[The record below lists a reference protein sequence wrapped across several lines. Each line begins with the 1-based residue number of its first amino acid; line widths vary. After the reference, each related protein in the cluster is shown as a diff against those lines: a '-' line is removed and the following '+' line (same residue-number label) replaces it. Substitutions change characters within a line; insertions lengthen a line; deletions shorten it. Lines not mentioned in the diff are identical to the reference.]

1 MRRKAFTLIELLVVI
16 AIIAILAAI
25 LFPVFAQ
32 AKEAAKK
39 AQTLNNTKQLAIAML
54 IYNTD
59 NDDVFPLS
67 MTRRATGTYRWN
79 TVHPVPNG
87 TITSGGWNSQDAMN
101 QNATFWANA
110 ISGYV
115 KNGDIYN
122 GPTQTRMVL
131 AGVGDVYDPNI
142 PPYHV
147 GMTFNGQLNN
157 WNATA
162 VDNPSLV
169 PMTWS
174 GVGNTAFTGR
184 SGSNPNLFCNGKL
197 EGCRFVSGG
206 KPQSDATGAIGTY
219 GAFFGFSNFNP
230 GWRVWTHGDIRGG
243 GVHIARTDSSAKW
256 YRAGTV
262 QDPQFHTRAD
272 LDMYADVDY
281 DTTGAQGFSYWAT
294 LDGDCSDTS
303 DPNTLP
309 LATYVCFFRPDRLR

>member
-39 AQTLNNTKQLAIAML
+39 SQTLNNTKQMAIAML

-59 NDDVFPLS
+59 HDDVMPMS
-67 MTRRATGTYRWN
+67 MSRRAVGTYRWN

-87 TITSGGWNSQDAMN
+87 TITTGGWNTPSALN
-101 QNATFWANA
+101 ENAVFWANA
-110 ISGYV
+110 IAGYV

-131 AGVGDVYDPNI
+131 TGAGDAFDPEI
-142 PPYHV
+142 PAYHV
-147 GMTFNGQLNN
+147 GITYNGQLSN
-157 WNATA
+157 WNATS

-184 SGSNPNLFCNGKL
+184 SGSNPNLYCAGKQ

-206 KPQSDATGAIGTY
+206 APQADTNTAIGTY

-262 QDPQFHTRAD
+262 EDPQFHTSAAN
-272 LDMYADVDY
+272 DMYAAVFY
-281 DTTGAQGFSYWAT
+281 DTDGTQGFFYWAT
-294 LDGDCSDTS
+294 LDGDCSDTT

-309 LATYVCFFRPDRLR
+309 QETYVCFFRPDRKR

>member
-39 AQTLNNTKQLAIAML
+39 SQTLNNTKQLAIAAT
-54 IYNTD
+54 IYITD
-59 NDDVFPLS
+59 NDDVFPLAMS
-67 MTRRATGTYRWN
+67 RRAAGTYRWG

-87 TITSGGWNSQDAMN
+87 VVTSGGWNALDIQS
-101 QNATFWANA
+101 QNAVFWANA

-115 KNGDIYN
+115 KNGDIYR
-122 GPTQTRMVL
+122 GPTQTP
-131 AGVGDVYDPNI
+131 VGIGDTFDPAMN
-142 PPYHV
+142 PYNV
-147 GMTFNGQLNN
+147 GMALNGFLNG

-169 PMTWS
+169 PLMWS
-174 GVGNTAFTGR
+174 GNGNTALIGR
-184 SGSNPNLFCNGKL
+184 ANSNPGLRCGGVAD
-197 EGCRFVSGG
+197 GCRFNPGGSPQADVTNAASGT
-206 KPQSDATGAIGTY
+206 QS
-219 GAFFGFSNFNP
+219 AFFGLPNFNA

-262 QDPQFHTRAD
+262 ADPQFHTSAAN
-272 LDMYADVDY
+272 DMYAAVYY
-281 DTTGAQGFSYWAT
+281 DTDGTQGFFYWAT
-294 LDGDCSDTS
+294 LNGDCTDTS
-303 DPNTLP
+303 DPNVIP
-309 LATYVCFFRPDRLR
+309 IETYVCFFRPDRIR

>member
-39 AQTLNNTKQLAIAML
+39 SQTLNNTKQMAIAML

-59 NDDVFPLS
+59 HDDVMPMS
-67 MTRRATGTYRWN
+67 MSRRANGTYRWG

-87 TITSGGWNSQDAMN
+87 TVTSGGWNSAASLN
-101 QNATFWANA
+101 ENAVFWANA
-110 ISGYV
+110 IAGYV

-131 AGVGDVYDPNI
+131 TGAGDTFDPEI
-142 PPYHV
+142 PAYHV
-147 GMTFNGQLNN
+147 GITYNGQLSTY
-157 WNATA
+157 NATA

-184 SGSNPNLFCNGKL
+184 SGSNPNLYCSGKA

-206 KPQSDATGAIGTY
+206 RPQSDTTAGIGTY

-262 QDPQFHTRAD
+262 EDPQFHTSAAN
-272 LDMYADVDY
+272 DMYAAVQYNTDG
-281 DTTGAQGFSYWAT
+281 TQGFFYWAT
-294 LDGDCSDTS
+294 LDGDCTDTT

-309 LATYVCFFRPDRLR
+309 QETYVCFFRPDRKR

>member
-39 AQTLNNTKQLAIAML
+39 SQTLNNTKQLAIAML

-59 NDDVFPLS
+59 NDDIFPLS
-67 MTRRATGTYRWN
+67 MTRRVANTYRWG

-87 TITSGGWNSQDAMN
+87 VITSGGWNAPAIMN
-101 QNATFWANA
+101 QNATYWANA

-122 GPTQTRMVL
+122 GPTQVRMVL
-131 AGVGDVYDPNI
+131 SGAGDTFDPEIN
-142 PPYHV
+142 PYHV
-147 GMTFNGQLNN
+147 GMAYNGQLNE

-184 SGSNPNLFCNGKL
+184 GSSNPNIFCDGKAT
-197 EGCRFVSGG
+197 GCRFVSGG
-206 KPQSDATGAIGTY
+206 PPQSDATTAIGTW
-219 GAFFGFSNFNP
+219 GAFFGYSNFNP

-262 QDPQFHTRAD
+262 EDPQFHTSAAQ
-272 LDMYADVDY
+272 DMYAAVYY
-281 DTTGAQGFSYWAT
+281 DTDGTQGFLYWAT
-294 LDGDCSDTS
+294 LDGDCTDTS
-303 DPNTLP
+303 DANTLDQD
-309 LATYVCFFRPDRLR
+309 TYVCFFRPDRQR